1 MRDGNHVVGLT
12 TAAGLWTTAAIGLL
26 VGTGFY
32 ALAIVATGIVIAAM
46 VLLGKTEAQKRRRN
60 RSRRFYLEVQGVEH
74 VQPLVDIPNID
85 RVQIVAARSGLPE
98 QVGLYITLGPKRD
111 PAGDAAFRETLLGF
125 AGVAFVMP
133 DTDYF

>member
-1 MRDGNHVVGLT
+1 MVLGVLVAIPAAFATWLRVLPPSSDELAKVASFIPYGLVM
-12 TAAGLWTTAAIGLL
+12 W
-26 VGTGFY
+26 VP
-32 ALAIVATGIVIAAM
+32 AM

-60 RSRRFYLEVQGVEH
+60 RSRRFYLEVQDVEH

-133 DTDYF
+133 DTDDF